1 MRRSNTESLGDIIH
15 QYIQT
20 FGIDK
25 KLDEVKIYDIWP
37 EIVGKEIAQ
46 KTRKLQIVNRV
57 LFVYCSSSV
66 ARSELIKIRNYL
78 PDELNLKM
86 GIDLIDEVL
95 IR

>member
-86 GIDLIDEVL
+86 GIDLIDALL